1 MLLALLHTMA
11 DQSNSHTTLDL
22 LAEYNDHTNQRD
34 KAIEHIERGLGSG
47 DNRPSYDDLFKE
59 NVKLKLQI
67 EEQATE
73 IESLV
78 RVIEGF
84 RDSKKSPDDVSTL
97 QKAQTVE
104 AVAPLEVVLP
114 PRSADRKRNAK
125 NLRIPIPEPEGSVQ
139 SPSVAVPLIDVT
151 SMSNDYQG
159 SDDEGSELSQ
169 KRSKTGDSVT
179 SPNNSLSNGSLTTPL
194 LDASPATSVQYTTS
208 RISITSPHSPR
219 RQAVQTRIR
228 SPQSINRVV
237 AVINNQVHSPLRSD
251 SGLNLKLSEQL
262 EQANSPVTSS
272 VLPQEQPS
280 KSPVS
285 RAALLKIDNKQA
297 EFSPGS
303 KRNLNSFA
311 EYLDDTFGEE
321 DESSPNKNIS
331 RAMKPPPPP
340 SFSSLPGN
348 KGTPTSLKLGSPVIL
363 NRKDNT
369 PQTNGSLVDGSL
381 HPPLNN
387 SEASDHRVDTSSR
400 RKASSE
406 SLLAKSAGTANTSNI
421 QVASDSDPKNRLTGS
436 ANSSKSASQPIRSDI
451 PLFVQPEEFAT
462 VRVDILST
470 MYLEREPSTRQQQ
483 LLISVVDRK
492 SDKEMFKFS
501 KSIQQLFE
509 LDAFLRPKLSS
520 YAIPM
525 LPDRGAFESLVPT
538 RVDHRRE
545 MVSTYFY
552 ALFSIPNVAPNV
564 GLRIAQ
570 FMSTDTVMN
579 PLMLGDTVREG
590 SLLMRRAKALSNG
603 PNWRARYG
611 VLGGEVLQLYDK
623 GQSAER
629 IRLRQSSIELLPNLP
644 EDKYGTRNGFVI
656 NEHKQKGLSSTSRYY
671 LCAETSKERELWVS
685 AISEYILNPLIPP
698 STSTGSVSTGGD
710 SGRSFPKAD
719 NSNGADHI
727 YVTDLSNEA
736 NQSNISGNS
745 ATSQHETDES
755 ADYDRES
762 RRMKMRS
769 FFPFKKLTANALS
782 MVNDDSETVGS
793 AESEPKFS
801 DSSIAKSLETMNLS
815 SNTSSM
821 AFVFGSPLENC
832 LKLSSQTYQGK
843 YEIPSVVY
851 RCLEFLYKNY
861 GIQEEGI
868 FRLSGSSALIKA
880 LQEQFDREYDV
891 DLCNYN
897 SHVKDANA
905 AASGTYID
913 VNTVSG
919 LLKLYL
925 RRLPHPIF
933 GEENY
938 LFFKDIVDRNSS
950 TPEDIALDFRGLI
963 RSGAIKEANL
973 SLMYA
978 LFELLV
984 RIQDNSGSN
993 KMNLRNLCIVFSPT
1007 LNIPVTILQPLIV
1020 DFNCIFKNEAPVKK
1034 SEREKLSINIP
1045 HV

>member
-1 MLLALLHTMA
+1 MA
-11 DQSNSHTTLDL
+11 DRTNSHTTLDL

-34 KAIEHIERGLGSG
+34 KAIEHIERRTVSE

-67 EEQATE
+67 QEQATE
-73 IESLV
+73 IESLIKV
-78 RVIEGF
+78 LEGI
-84 RDSKKSPDDVSTL
+84 RSSKTTSEEVLLVKEAQNPQSTVP
-97 QKAQTVE
+97 A
-104 AVAPLEVVLP
+104 EVVLP

-125 NLRIPIPEPEGSVQ
+125 NLRIPIPEQNESVE
-139 SPSVAVPLIDVT
+139 SSSSSVPHIDVT
-151 SMSNDYQG
+151 SSMP
-159 SDDEGSELSQ
+159 SDGDPAEAESSETSE
-169 KRSKTGDSVT
+169 KDSRIELVT
-179 SPNNSLSNGSLTTPL
+179 SPDNSMSNGSLATPQ

-219 RQAVQTRIR
+219 RNAVQTRIR
-228 SPQSINRVV
+228 SPQSVNRV
-237 AVINNQVHSPLRSD
+237 AAIINNQVHSPLRAD
-251 SGLNLKLSEQL
+251 SGLSIKLSEQF
-262 EQANSPVTSS
+262 ERSNSPSS
-272 VLPQEQPS
+272 SLVLRQEQS
-280 KSPVS
+280 KESPAS
-285 RAALLKIDNKQA
+285 RTTALKLDDKQT

-311 EYLDDTFGEE
+311 EFLNDTFGE
-321 DESSPNKNIS
+321 DDGSPTKNLSKTI
-331 RAMKPPPPP
+331 KPPPPP
-340 SFSSLPGN
+340 SFSSLPGG
-348 KGTPTSLKLGSPVIL
+348 KDSPTSLKLGSPVIL
-363 NRKDNT
+363 NRRDNAT
-369 PQTNGSLVDGSL
+369 DTDTNVANGSLRS
-381 HPPLNN
+381 PLIKN
-387 SEASDHRVDTSSR
+387 DTSGHSMDTTGHR
-400 RKASSE
+400 IASSE
-406 SLLAKSAGTANTSNI
+406 SLLVKSAGTTVTSNL
-421 QVASDSDPKNRLTGS
+421 QVGTISDINRRHKRS
-436 ANSSKSASQPIRSDI
+436 VSSTKSPAQSLRSDI
-451 PLFVQPEEFAT
+451 PLFVQPDEFAS
-462 VRVDILST
+462 VRIEILST
-470 MYLEREPSTRQQQ
+470 LYLEAESATRQQQ
-483 LLISVVDRK
+483 LLFSVIDQN
-492 SDKEMFKFS
+492 SDKEIFKFS
-501 KSIQQLFE
+501 KSIHQLYE
-509 LDAFLRPKLSS
+509 LDGFLRPKLSS
-520 YAIPM
+520 FVIPA
-525 LPDRGAFESLVPT
+525 LPERSAFDSLVPT
-538 RVDHRRE
+538 KVDNRRE
-545 MVSTYFY
+545 MVSTYFHT
-552 ALFSIPNVAPNV
+552 LFNISDFPLGVD
-564 GLRIAQ
+564 LRIAQ

-656 NEHKQKGLSSTSRYY
+656 NEHKQKGLSSTSRYF

-685 AISEYILNPLIPP
+685 AISEYIMNPLIPP
-698 STSTGSVSTGGD
+698 SSSTGSISTGGD
-710 SGRSFPKAD
+710 SGRSFPKAES
-719 NSNGADHI
+719 SNGVDHI
-727 YVTDLSNEA
+727 YVTDLTNEA

-745 ATSQHETDES
+745 AASQLEIDES
-755 ADYDRES
+755 ADYDREN

-769 FFPFKKLTANALS
+769 FFPFKKLTANALNL
-782 MVNDDSETVGS
+782 VNDDSETVES
-793 AESEPKFS
+793 TESEPKFS
-801 DSSIAKSLETMNLS
+801 DISIGRSLETMNLS
-815 SNTSSM
+815 SNTSSTNV
-821 AFVFGSPLENC
+821 VFGSSLEDC
-832 LKLSSQTYQGK
+832 LQLSSQVYQGK

-897 SHVKDANA
+897 KNVKDTSDSS
-905 AASGTYID
+905 SGAYID

-925 RRLPHPIF
+925 RRLPHLIF

-938 LFFKDIVDRNSS
+938 TSFKDIVDRNNAN
-950 TPEDIALDFRGLI
+950 PEKTAIDFRELI
-963 RSGAIKEANL
+963 RSSAIKEANL

-984 RIQDNSGSN
+984 RIQENNACN

-1020 DFNCIFKNEAPVKK
+1020 DFNCIFKNESPVKK
-1034 SEREKLSINIP
+1034 SDRERIDIHIP